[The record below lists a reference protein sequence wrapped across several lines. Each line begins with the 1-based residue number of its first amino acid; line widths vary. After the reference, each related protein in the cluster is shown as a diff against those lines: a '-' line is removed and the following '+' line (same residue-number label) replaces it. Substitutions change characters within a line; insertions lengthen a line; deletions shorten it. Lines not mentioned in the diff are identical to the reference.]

1 MEKKKVSVFVAGQ
14 RFNIL
19 TDQEEKY
26 VRELASRV
34 DARITSAVIS
44 GSLNR
49 EGAAVLTALD
59 LADDAEQIRREIGEI
74 REQVKDYLTRIEELS
89 AENDRLSAELSKA
102 QLSVSALDDA
112 RTTLAASDR
121 EKQALKNQIYA
132 LKEQIE
138 LMQTVGY
145 TLPSEQEDQQPA
157 AAEPEP
163 ADDEPEEIFEE
174 PEEILE
180 EAEEEP
186 APADELPEPSAG
198 VPAQPVVTAED
209 DLFFDPQ
216 QEEPVRPARKEK
228 KNRHDHSHVNPYKQQ
243 YLQKQQEQKGYTQQR
258 QYSLF
263 DTDE

>member
-26 VRELASRV
+26 VRELASRI
-34 DARITSAVIS
+34 DARIASTSIS
-44 GSLNR
+44 GNMTR
-49 EGAAVLTALD
+49 ESAAVLTALD
-59 LADDAEQIRREIGEI
+59 LADDGEQSKREISEI
-74 REQVKDYLTRIEELS
+74 KEQVKDYLTRIEALS
-89 AENDRLSAELSKA
+89 AENDQLKTELSKA
-102 QLSVSALDDA
+102 QLSVSALEDA
-112 RTTLAASDR
+112 RATIAASDR

-138 LMQTVGY
+138 LMQSVGY
-145 TLPSEQEDQQPA
+145 TLPQEQEEQELP

-163 ADDEPEEIFEE
+163 SDEPPVPDEAPELPE
-174 PEEILE
+174 PP
-180 EAEEEP
+180 AQEP
-186 APADELPEPSAG
+186 APAEEPATI
-198 VPAQPVVTAED
+198 TAAD

-216 QEEPVRPARKEK
+216 EEEPVKPARKEK
-228 KNRHDHSHVNPYKQQ
+228 KNRHEHKHTNPYKQQ
-243 YLQKQQEQKGYTQQR
+243 FMQQQGEPKGYTQQR